1 MENHPVQRFNH
12 VVFRKKPIPQYS
24 ENSEHM
30 LEFKLNFNFEAY
42 LPSPEDVGG
51 RVSLTL

>member
-1 MENHPVQRFNH
+1 MENHPVQRFNP
-12 VVFRKKPIPQYS
+12 VVYTKRIPQYS

-42 LPSPEDVGG
+42 LPSPEDIGG
-51 RVSLTL
+51 RISLTL